1 MFGTNADKQKKQ
13 PRFFKLSLLA
23 VGALLA
29 TGFALPPT
37 LSHAARLKDMA
48 SVKGVRNNQLIGYG
62 LVIGLNG
69 TGDGSNTAFTSQ
81 GLANVLKNMGVK
93 IDPAQIKVKNV
104 ASVMV
109 TAKLPPFVKIGQ
121 NIDVT
126 LSSVGDASSLQGGT
140 LVATPLKGLNNKIY
154 AMAQGPISIGGF
166 EVEGATS
173 NQQKNHLTVARI
185 PNGASVEREVPV
197 SFADKDIITIS
208 LDTADFTTIS
218 RMTTAIDSFAGISA
232 ALAKDGATVEV
243 TIPENYRGKEVAFLA
258 ALENLEIIPDQVAR
272 VVIDERTGTVV
283 MGENVRI
290 NQLALSHGN
299 LSLQVK
305 SAQTRTATTA
315 ELLDSPASEDIIL
328 ANKSVTT
335 GDLGQRLVSLAPGA
349 TLGEV
354 VRALNSVGVA
364 PRDLIAIF
372 QSIKASGALQAELE
386 II

>member
-1 MFGTNADKQKKQ
+1 MQKNAADNRKKQ
-13 PRFFKLSLLA
+13 TVFLRIPLLAIGSLLA
-23 VGALLA
+23 LLLV
-29 TGFALPPT
+29 LPT
-37 LSHAARLKDMA
+37 TSHAARIKDMA
-48 SVKGVRNNQLIGYG
+48 SVKGVRNNQLIGFG
-62 LVIGLNG
+62 IVIGLNG
-69 TGDGSNTAFTSQ
+69 TGDGNNAAFTTQ

-93 IDPAQIKVKNV
+93 IDPTQIKVKNV

-109 TAKLPPFVKIGQ
+109 TAKLPPFIKIGQ

-140 LVATPLKGLNNKIY
+140 LLATPLKGLNNKIY

-166 EVEGATS
+166 EVEGTTS

-197 SFADKDIITIS
+197 SFASKERITIS

-218 RMTTAIDSFAGISA
+218 RMTKAIDSSIGDSVAQ
-232 ALAKDGATVEV
+232 AKDGATVEIK
-243 TIPENYRGKEVAFLA
+243 IPKNYRGREVAFLA
-258 ALENLEIIPDQVAR
+258 AIENIEITPDQSAR
-272 VVIDERTGTVV
+272 VVLNERTGTVV
-283 MGENVRI
+283 MGENVKI
-290 NQLALSHGN
+290 NQLAISHGN

-305 SAQTRTATTA
+305 STQSRTPTTA

-328 ANKSVTT
+328 ANKPATT
-335 GDLGQRLVSLAPGA
+335 GDLGQRLISLAPGA